1 MDNEVYSF
9 ALKNALNEVRNLCP
23 DITDAFIFNK
33 DGEIIAGDEK
43 VSERTV
49 ARVVN
54 AFDSMTEKAD
64 AIGDIEGIFLEG
76 AEGRMNIH
84 GMNGVYLLIVTSRNA
99 DMNYVN
105 TVTRVVIPTVL
116 KVLEKINPAPPA
128 NNPSPT
134 RLQSKS
140 KASLADE
147 LEEPEQETEE
157 ETMTEEPEETEKPEA
172 AAEMPLKETPVNQLI
187 VENLGGLLVPSDT
200 VRIDN
205 EILSQWEELYEDKK
219 IEEVEIET
227 IDGKTVRC
235 KARPIK
241 DSKYE
246 GKGVIQMPEKI
257 QFTLEIKKGELVRAR
272 PVIENDGGSA

>member
-1 MDNEVYSF
+1 MEVKVMDNEIYSF

-23 DITDAFIFNK
+23 DMTNAFMFNK

-43 VSERTV
+43 ISEKTV
-49 ARVVN
+49 TRVVN
-54 AFDSMTEKAD
+54 AFDSMIEKAD
-64 AIGDIEGIFLEG
+64 AIGDIEGIVLEG
-76 AEGRMNIH
+76 AEGRISIS
-84 GMNGVYLLIVTSRNA
+84 GMNSVYLLTVTSKKA
-99 DMNYVN
+99 DLNYVN

-116 KVLEKINPAPPA
+116 KVLEKINPAPLA
-128 NNPSPT
+128 NNPSPA
-134 RLQSKS
+134 RLEPES
-140 KASLADE
+140 KAPFAEE
-147 LEEPEQETEE
+147 LEETEE
-157 ETMTEEPEETEKPEA
+157 LEA

-227 IDGKTVRC
+227 IDGKMVRC

-272 PVIENDGGSA
+272 PVIESDGGYA